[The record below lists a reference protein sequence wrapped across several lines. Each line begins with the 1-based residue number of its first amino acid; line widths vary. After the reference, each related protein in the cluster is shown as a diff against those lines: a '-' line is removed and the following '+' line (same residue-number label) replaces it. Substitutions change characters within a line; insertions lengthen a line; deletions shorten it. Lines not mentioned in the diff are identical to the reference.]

1 VKGWEYLHRN
11 TPDDLIQAVSSFK
24 EAIELDPM
32 YSRAHAALAWTY
44 IRSSLRF
51 EWQIINRVPQELSLM
66 ARKHLEIA
74 MRNPTSTAHLVAS
87 KMALQRRQYQYS
99 ITQAQLA
106 LAFEAND
113 PDANLNMASVLIA
126 TGEPEEGLEFV
137 NKTMQLD
144 PRNIAG
150 PLFEAGKAYFI
161 MGDLQK
167 AALMTERAIK
177 HNPTFFGRYE
187 QLAAIYGLLDRK
199 QEAEAA
205 YEKSLKAWRLP
216 YIVPDVTNIMVL
228 VPIKDRQVA
237 DRYADGLAK
246 AGYLG
251 KPSDYHKI
259 LEDKRLTGE
268 EIRRLVSGHEI
279 TVYEYRKT
287 KWVDHKENGRLNYA
301 GGGGNWWIEGDMLCY
316 RMEKGRGKGLNDCGE
331 IYRNP
336 DALTGSKSQ
345 YLHVKDYIIAALTTK
360 E

>member
-1 VKGWEYLHRN
+1 MTRAA
-11 TPDDLIQAVSSFK
+11 TIQTLTAYK

-32 YSRAHAALAWTY
+32 YSRTHAALAWTY

-87 KMALQRRQYQYS
+87 KMALQRRQYEYS

-199 QEAEAA
+199 QEAEAG
-205 YEKSLKAWRLP
+205 YEKSLKAWRVP

-228 VPIKDRQVA
+228 VPIKDRKVA

-259 LEDKRLTGE
+259 LEDRRLTGE
-268 EIRRLVSGHEI
+268 VIRRLVSGNEI
-279 TVYEYRKT
+279 TVYDYRKT

-301 GGGGNWWIEGDMLCY
+301 GMGGNWWIEGDMLCY
-316 RMEKGRGKGLNDCGE
+316 RMEKGRGKGPNDCGE
-331 IYRNP
+331 SYRNP

-345 YLHVKDYIIAALTTK
+345 YLHVKDYIIAALSTR